1 MIFSLL
7 RVRKKTSAT
16 LAGIVIAALCL
27 WGISMWQDISL
38 SEIFNIL
45 LATTAMVAV
54 VMVAAILLIAFFKIL
69 SSLIRKLAGA
79 DNEDSHD

>member
-69 SSLIRKLAGA
+69 SSLIRKLAEA

>member
-1 MIFSLL
+1 MGSEMCIRDS
-7 RVRKKTSAT
+7 
-16 LAGIVIAALCL
+16 CL
-27 WGISMWQDISL
+27 WGISMWQDISPR
-38 SEIFNIL
+38 EIFNIL

>member
-27 WGISMWQDISL
+27 WGISMWQDISP

-45 LATTAMVAV
+45 LATTAMVAA